1 MDTYKEE
8 NKRLE
13 AQVAQLKQ
21 DLGRRRSDGYTVMAV
36 RGAIDGM
43 IADIERAGW
52 LPDCE
57 PSELG
62 VLRHLRQ
69 IAYRD
74 HASDMFGKLAPAKEK

>member
-1 MDTYKEE
+1 VDTYKEE

-43 IADIERAGW
+43 IADIERV
-52 LPDCE
+52 PDYE
-57 PSELG
+57 PPELG

-74 HASDMFGKLAPAKEK
+74 HASDMFGKPGK